1 LIPFEPFFRNGHL
14 ATIAGNF
21 WARPRSEDR
30 HPLEAIT
37 YQTEPDVGVLV
48 HAQRVANPR
57 GQIVIVHGLEGS
69 SESGYVRSLSHALLG
84 GGYNV
89 HRFNMR
95 SCGGSLHLALTNYHS
110 GQTSDLRFVL
120 ETLRRENPQLPLY
133 LAGFSL
139 GGNASLKLA
148 GELGERGPELLAGV
162 VAVSTPIDLAACA
175 RRIDHPANFVY
186 QQRFLAALKNRIRER
201 HRQAP
206 HLYTLEHLPKVK
218 SIWDFDDYYT
228 ARLFGFGR
236 AADYYRTQS
245 ANRFLERIRVPALVI
260 QAQDDPMIPFET
272 YQLPVFRENPA
283 LRLLAVRHGG
293 HVGFIA
299 RRRPRFWVD
308 QVVVAWLQSLRNTAP
323 AGSVLS
329 SGAEGN

>member
-1 LIPFEPFFRNGHL
+1 MTPFEPFFRNAHL

-30 HPLEAIT
+30 HPPEPVT
-37 YQTEPDVGVLV
+37 YQTEPDVSVLV
-48 HAQRVANPR
+48 QAQRTSSPR
-57 GQIVIVHGLEGS
+57 GQFVIVHGLEGS
-69 SESGYVRSLSHALLG
+69 SDSGYVRSLSHALLG
-84 GGYNV
+84 AGYDV

-95 SCGGSLHLALTNYHS
+95 SCGGTLHLALSNYHS
-110 GQTSDLRFVL
+110 GQTSDLRVVL
-120 ETLRRENPQLPLY
+120 ETLRKQNQLPTY

-148 GELGERGPELLAGV
+148 GELGDRGPDLLDGV

-175 RRIDHPANFVY
+175 RRIDHPANFLY
-186 QQRFLAALKNRIRER
+186 QRRFLVALKDRIRER

-206 HLYTLEHLPKVK
+206 HLYTLEHLPKVR

-245 ANRFLERIRVPALVI
+245 SNQFLERIRVPALVI
-260 QAQDDPMIPFET
+260 QAEDDPMIPFEV
-272 YQLPVFRENPA
+272 YHLPVFQENPA
-283 LRLLAVRHGG
+283 LRLVAVAHGG

-299 RRRPRFWVD
+299 RRPPRFWVD
-308 QVVVAWLQSLRNTAP
+308 DVILRWLEESRNTRRTD
-323 AGSVLS
+323 SVFS
-329 SGAEGN
+329 GGAERK